1 MQGNCWSVFVWKE
14 REREREREMKRPETL
29 APSPS
34 RRDKFNAALRSLSAC
49 HLVWYYLIDIYI
61 PSSLPPLL
69 PTFHIP
75 PSSVFHELEFAYDTG
90 AVDPQ
95 KQGGESL

>member
-29 APSPS
+29 APS
-34 RRDKFNAALRSLSAC
+34 DAALRSLSAC

-75 PSSVFHELEFAYDTG
+75 RSSVFHELEFAYDTG